1 MSMPIVDISTLPDHG
16 RLWVFPS
23 TRRLD
28 NAEAHTLERDVN
40 EFLKGWAAH
49 GVPLEAGQEL
59 IEQQFLIVGVDVDVE
74 RPSGCSIDALV
85 GALRELGKRFE
96 LSLIDH
102 NRVWYREGSEIRSV
116 SRAQFRDLVERGAVS
131 PDTRVFDT
139 SLTSLDQLRAGA
151 LEREASQTWH
161 GRAFF
166 RERAA
171 G

>member
-1 MSMPIVDISTLPDHG
+1 MPIVDISALPDHG

-23 TRRLD
+23 TRRLSD
-28 NAEAHTLERDVN
+28 AEAQSLERDVD

-49 GVPLEAGQEL
+49 GAPLEAGREL
-59 IEQQFLIVGVDVDVE
+59 IERQFLIVGVDVDAA

-102 NRVWYREGSEIRSV
+102 NRVWYREGSAIRSV
-116 SRAQFRDLVERGAVS
+116 SRAEFRDLVEGGAVS
-131 PDTRVFDT
+131 PETRVFDT
-139 SLTSLDQLRAGA
+139 SLTSLDQLRAGG
-151 LEREASQTWH
+151 LERQASQTWH